1 LPRVISVRPFR
12 RKVAL
17 GLVAGLALVLGLSAC
32 GGGETTVTVTETV
45 ESPAKQSGKTDAS
58 KLQLEEG
65 VVAGYAD
72 HVKTEGDSLVLNGWA
87 ASNDLTE
94 PATQVAAVVGGKTV
108 GEAVPTLNRQDV
120 VEALGKPGLK
130 DSGFELRLPL
140 DSLDCGA
147 PAAGIEIVAT
157 LEGKSGVLNFGEGVK
172 EEVSDAC

>member
-1 LPRVISVRPFR
+1 MAF
-12 RKVAL
+12 
-17 GLVAGLALVLGLSAC
+17 GLVAGLAIVLGLSAC

-45 ESPAKQSGKTDAS
+45 KAPAKQSGKTS
-58 KLQLEEG
+58 KLQAEEG

-72 HVKTEGDSLVLNGWA
+72 HVKTEGESLVLNGWA
-87 ASNDLTE
+87 ASSDLTE
-94 PATQVAAVVGGKTV
+94 PATQVAAIVAGKTV

-140 DSLDCGA
+140 GSLDCGA
-147 PAAGIEIVAT
+147 PAAGIEIIAT

-172 EEVSDAC
+172 EAISDAC